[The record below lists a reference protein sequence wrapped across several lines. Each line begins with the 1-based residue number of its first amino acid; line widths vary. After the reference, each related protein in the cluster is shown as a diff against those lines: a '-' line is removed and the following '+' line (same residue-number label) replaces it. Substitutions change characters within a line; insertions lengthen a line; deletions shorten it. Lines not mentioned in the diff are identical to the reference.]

1 MVSRI
6 DGNRIKGW
14 WTTRQKPPLRVTSA
28 DKVTR
33 EVFDVFHWAWG
44 SKPGTNPRGAID
56 NLYIKLFGRRGEPKL
71 VLSIGKIYNLVV
83 RVLLRLRRE

>member
-1 MVSRI
+1 MS
-6 DGNRIKGW
+6 W

-44 SKPGTNPRGAID
+44 SKPGTNDAID
-56 NLYIKLFGRRGEPKL
+56 NLIP
-71 VLSIGKIYNLVV
+71 
-83 RVLLRLRRE
+83 